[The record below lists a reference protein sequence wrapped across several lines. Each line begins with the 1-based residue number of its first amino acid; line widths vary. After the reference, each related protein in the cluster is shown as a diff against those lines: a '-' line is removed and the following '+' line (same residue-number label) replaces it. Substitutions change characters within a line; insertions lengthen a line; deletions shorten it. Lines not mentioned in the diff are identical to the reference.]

1 MVVLF
6 NIHDVKVVAASV
18 RLRVMGSRGRAWGAV
33 MLGLG
38 LACSAACGSKST
50 GTPASAGSAT
60 AGGANDGGSASAGK
74 AAAGS
79 ASHAGTSS
87 GGQGGASGAP
97 GGAHSEGGAGAP
109 RGGNQPGGAG
119 AAGYAGESGGAGP
132 EPTVAE
138 CATADDCQIF
148 TDCCTCAALPKSE
161 QRDACPG
168 LCIQSACQARGLGAA
183 KAICVANRC
192 VFDVT
197 CDRSQV
203 TCEAPTPTC
212 PAGQLPSVNGTC
224 WGGCVPAHDCRAVT
238 TCDDCGANH
247 VCVRNELQL
256 PSKHCV
262 EVSASCLSQPSC
274 ECTNACA
281 FQCSDE
287 AGIGC
292 FCVSC

>member
-1 MVVLF
+1 
-6 NIHDVKVVAASV
+6 
-18 RLRVMGSRGRAWGAV
+18 MGSRGRAWGAV

-109 RGGNQPGGAG
+109 RGGNQSGGAG
-119 AAGYAGESGGAGP
+119 ATSGGAGASAGGAGP
-132 EPTVAE
+132 ELTVAE
-138 CATADDCQIF
+138 CSTADDCQIF